1 MVPDINFLLVGNSRL
16 HWAKYSKNQS
26 IFFHTKKEQKV
37 PANIDLDQLIW
48 ASVGKLPNFLL
59 KKENEIKTKDIQLS
73 NLPDYFGVDRAFA
86 CIAAL
91 KIIENP
97 KKKDLL
103 IADFGTILSITKLNS
118 NGSIIGGQLLPGFL
132 TQLKSMEQN
141 TKNLKVPKKYD
152 IPIKDFLINTEEAIL
167 KGVINS
173 LTGVIN
179 SLFNPEKDILIIC
192 GGDSQLLTKS
202 LKTKDINLSNLP
214 DYFGIDRALACLAAQ
229 KIIENP
235 LKKDL
240 LIADFGTILS
250 ITKLNSNGSIIG
262 GQLTPGFLTQL
273 KSMEQ
278 NTKNLTVPKKYDIPI
293 KDFLINTEEAI
304 LKGVINSLTGVI
316 HSLFNPEK
324 DILVI
329 CGGDSELLTK
339 SLKTQKENIIN
350 APDLVME
357 GMIIHYL
364 SIKN

>member
-1 MVPDINFLLVGNSRL
+1 MVSDINFLLVGNSRL

-26 IFFHTKKEQKV
+26 KFFHTKKEQKV
-37 PANIDLDQLIW
+37 PENVNLDQLIW

-73 NLPDYFGVDRAFA
+73 NLQDYFGVDRALA

-91 KIIENP
+91 
-97 KKKDLL
+97 
-103 IADFGTILSITKLNS
+103 
-118 NGSIIGGQLLPGFL
+118 
-132 TQLKSMEQN
+132 
-141 TKNLKVPKKYD
+141 
-152 IPIKDFLINTEEAIL
+152 
-167 KGVINS
+167 
-173 LTGVIN
+173 
-179 SLFNPEKDILIIC
+179 
-192 GGDSQLLTKS
+192 
-202 LKTKDINLSNLP
+202 
-214 DYFGIDRALACLAAQ
+214 

-240 LIADFGTILS
+240 LIVDFGTVLS
-250 ITKLNSNGSIIG
+250 ITKLNSTGFIIG
-262 GQLTPGFLTQL
+262 GQLIPGFLTQL

-278 NTKNLTVPKKYDIPI
+278 NTKNLTVPQKYDIPI
-293 KDFLINTEEAI
+293 KDFLINTEDAI

-316 HSLFNPEK
+316 NNLFNPEK

-357 GMIIHYL
+357 GMIIHHR